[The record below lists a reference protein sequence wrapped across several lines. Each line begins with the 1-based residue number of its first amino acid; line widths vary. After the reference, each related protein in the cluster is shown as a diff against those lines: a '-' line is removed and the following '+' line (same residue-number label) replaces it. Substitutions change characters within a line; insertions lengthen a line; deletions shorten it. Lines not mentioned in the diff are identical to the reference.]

1 MLPSL
6 NQFMILYK
14 ACKKVFCKILL
25 PCWFKCNLLL
35 FMSVGF
41 ILFEWSNN
49 EKFFSLHSLGKC
61 AFTYFALVWRWSFRG
76 IMLKT
81 ATCFWVLR
89 VITISVINFSI
100 ISSERSKSR
109 SFAPTCH
116 TKWPGFCLSD
126 GFAWSFRYFSYLR
139 SRKSF
144 DIYNALFT
152 FSAISHL
159 FTCFIILL
167 PLLSFS
173 TLIFRV
179 FWSLVSVSLE
189 LPDLLSWRCFSGFV
203 GKLWLKFGRI
213 YRALYLSPSPFSL
226 VGTRRLWYHP
236 AYIQSC

>member
-1 MLPSL
+1 
-6 NQFMILYK
+6 
-14 ACKKVFCKILL
+14 
-25 PCWFKCNLLL
+25 
-35 FMSVGF
+35 MSVGF

-61 AFTYFALVWRWSFRG
+61 EFTYFALVWRWSFRG

-159 FTCFIILL
+159 FTCFTVA
-167 PLLSFS
+167 SF
-173 TLIFRV
+173 V
-179 FWSLVSVSLE
+179 FQYT
-189 LPDLLSWRCFSGFV
+189 DFSGFLV
-203 GKLWLKFGRI
+203 LGECFFRTSWFTLL
-213 YRALYLSPSPFSL
+213 ALFFWIC
-226 VGTRRLWYHP
+226 G
-236 AYIQSC
+236 